1 MSDSKKGTNEDKED
15 QYLKDMKNNG
25 LLFEQ
30 KLQKLKKKAKELKQT
45 EKDKIKNQTKIL
57 NRTAEIKYP
66 TTNEKSLTL
75 NSNKKNKINTKSKIS
90 SNTIS
95 NTNNKIKNI
104 YKTMNNNLSR
114 QESKEI
120 KSYMNQD
127 NSINNDVN
135 SSYSNIYYTLD
146 DDFFNDTSI
155 RKDYKIKELIK
166 KNKQL
171 KNEIEYK
178 NTIIESMEKQ
188 IELLKQKKDIDDN
201 TQTISQ
207 NKIDEINF
215 ELGKLT
221 REVEEKNQKI
231 ENYEINN
238 KNLNIKIEN
247 LMMQNKNLSNREKRI
262 IDQNEYLSTNMDKL
276 KDDNE
281 NQKKKIMKLEKLN
294 QNLLKDYEELSN
306 NYNKLKSQKEKI
318 QSFSEEQKAK
328 ISELNKEIK
337 DLNNLLKES
346 LNQQKQNKSVRFE
359 ENDDSEDEY
368 ENEYNNRKRRKR
380 QKSSNRYD
388 KYHKMNEN
396 YDDSDSDDNGNYND
410 YDNYGNKYSNNKNF
424 NKTSSQFYNRN
435 RRDFNDEYDDN
446 NNNNTYLNRMKGKNF
461 NTLNAHEDERRYSQ
475 AIPSRIS
482 QMKQRKKNRNYY
494 ENDNQDDMYN
504 GAENDE
510 YMTHN
515 YSTRNIFSGNKSVK
529 RKLGEYI
536 NDNSSR
542 KRLNG
547 KQIKDPRTKEYL
559 DYDGYEGFNCFP
571 CERKEKKNKLII
583 DELNNDLNELI
594 RNKNIMENKL
604 LNLPGQ
610 SKSISNIRQKKELNY
625 KIQQSEMKINEI
637 RIKLKKLK
645 GL

>member
-1 MSDSKKGTNEDKED
+1 MSDSKKEVNEDKED

-30 KLQKLKKKAKELKQT
+30 KLQKLKKKAKELQQK
-45 EKDKIKNQTKIL
+45 EKDKLKNQTKAL

-75 NSNKKNKINTKSKIS
+75 NSNKKPKINTKNKI
-90 SNTIS
+90 NS
-95 NTNNKIKNI
+95 NTNNNKIKSI

-120 KSYMNQD
+120 KSFMNQD
-127 NSINNDVN
+127 NSISNDVN
-135 SSYSNIYYTLD
+135 TSYSNMYYTLD

-188 IELLKQKKDIDDN
+188 IALLKEKKDIDDN
-201 TQTISQ
+201 SQTISQ

-221 REVEEKNQKI
+221 REIEEKNQKL

-281 NQKKKIMKLEKLN
+281 NHKKKIMKLEKLN
-294 QNLLKDYEELSN
+294 QNLLKDYEELSS

-328 ISELNKEIK
+328 ISELSKEIK
-337 DLNNLLKES
+337 DLNKLLKES
-346 LNQQKQNKSVRFE
+346 INQQKQNKHVRFE
-359 ENDDSEDEY
+359 ENDDTEDEY
-368 ENEYNNRKRRKR
+368 ENEYNNRKRRKSK
-380 QKSSNRYD
+380 KSLNRYD
-388 KYHKMNEN
+388 KYRKMSEN
-396 YDDSDSDDNGNYND
+396 NDDSDNDDND
-410 YDNYGNKYSNNKNF
+410 YDNYGNKYSNTNNF

-435 RRDFNDEYDDN
+435 RRDFDDDYED
-446 NNNNTYLNRMKGKNF
+446 NNNTYINRVKGKNF
-461 NTLNAHEDERRYSQ
+461 NTVNVRQDERRYSQ
-475 AIPSRIS
+475 AFPSKFS
-482 QMKQRKKNRNYY
+482 QMKQRKKSSNYY

-515 YSTRNIFSGNKSVK
+515 YSTRNIFSGNKNIK

-536 NDNSSR
+536 NENSSR
-542 KRLNG
+542 KKLNG
-547 KQIKDPRTKEYL
+547 KQIKDSRAKEYL

-571 CERKEKKNKLII
+571 CERKEKMNKLLF
-583 DELNNDLNELI
+583 DELNSDLNELI

-625 KIQQSEMKINEI
+625 KIQQTENKINEI
-637 RIKLKKLK
+637 KIKLKKIK